1 MPSEFVGVRVTNLN
15 KLVRNL
21 RQAGAD
27 MQELKDVNKRV
38 ADIVLP
44 VALAKTPTDGGKLK
58 GTGRTAGTAREAII
72 RFGFKATPYAGVTH
86 YGTPAGYR
94 DSKGRDKDQSAQPWL
109 ADAASETERVWV
121 ELYWTAL
128 MRVVDSVAGTY

>member
-15 KLVRNL
+15 ALVRNL
-21 RQAGAD
+21 RKAGAD

-44 VALAKTPTDGGKLK
+44 VALALTPTDGGKLK

-72 RFGFKATPYAGVTH
+72 RFGFARVPYAGVTH
-86 YGTPAGYR
+86 YGTPAGYV
-94 DSKGRDKDQSAQPWL
+94 DAKGRAKHQEPQPWL
-109 ADAASETERVWV
+109 AEAAASTEPQWI

-128 MRVVDSVAGTY
+128 MRTVESVAKS